1 MLYIKIL
8 SYYLCLVETGPRKN
22 HTTADMALY
31 NAEKAGYSSKDP
43 YDKIEWYNQPVNGG
57 LRIANDK

>member
-1 MLYIKIL
+1 MFRDICTT
-8 SYYLCLVETGPRKN
+8 CLVETRLRRHHN
-22 HTTADMALY
+22 TTDMALY
-31 NAEKAGYSSKDP
+31 NSEKASYSSKDP